1 MTISAYSIRDRFRRI
16 DPILLLCSV
25 IPTAFS
31 LLTLFGCRDAY
42 AGGMKRVIVQFAA
55 AALGMLLTVMIAN
68 LDYEYAVNKLFWGI
82 FAFSVVLL
90 VLVLTPLGTS
100 EGTNQS
106 YIVIP
111 FLPINLQPS
120 EVVKFS
126 FILTFAKHLDLVK
139 AKINHPLSL
148 LGLGLHAGLI
158 IVLVLL
164 EKDLGVALV
173 YIALTAIMLFGAG
186 LSLGYF
192 AGAIGAAVLA
202 APYLW
207 SVLATHQ
214 QERIIYGFR
223 PDLDPLGAGMHAMT
237 SKAAIAS
244 GGLCGRGMSGAVAYQ
259 SMPTKGTY
267 TDFIF
272 AIFGEMFGFFAC
284 FLLILIYAVMIIRT
298 LHIARRHR
306 KDMGSFICIGV
317 AGVLL
322 AQVLENIGMCLAML
336 PVVGITLPFMSYGGS
351 SMLTNYALLAL
362 VHSVHANRNKYYF
375 EREPS

>member
-1 MTISAYSIRDRFRRI
+1 MMI
-16 DPILLLCSV
+16 
-25 IPTAFS
+25 
-31 LLTLFGCRDAY
+31 
-42 AGGMKRVIVQFAA
+42 
-55 AALGMLLTVMIAN
+55 TVVVAN
-68 LDYEYAVNKLFWGI
+68 LDYEYAVTKLFWGI

-111 FLPINLQPS
+111 FLPVNLQPS

-126 FILTFAKHLDLVK
+126 FILTFAKHLDLAK
-139 AKINHPLSL
+139 AKINHPASL

-186 LSLGYF
+186 LSLRYF

-207 SVLATHQ
+207 SMLAVHQ

-244 GGLCGRGMSGAVAYQ
+244 GGLFGRGMSGAVAYQ

-284 FLLILIYAVMIIRT
+284 LFLIVIYAVMIIRT

-317 AGVLL
+317 AGVLI